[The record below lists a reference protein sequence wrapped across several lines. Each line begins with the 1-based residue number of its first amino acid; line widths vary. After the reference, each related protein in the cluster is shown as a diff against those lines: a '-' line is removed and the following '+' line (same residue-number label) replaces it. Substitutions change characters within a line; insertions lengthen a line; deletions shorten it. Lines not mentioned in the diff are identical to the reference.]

1 MYKDIFYKSSDG
13 LTLYARD
20 YACRG
25 LSADDAPTILCM
37 HGLSRNSKDFAS
49 IASDLSQYY
58 RVVAVDQR
66 GRGRSQYDP
75 EPNNYNPARYCQ
87 DMFTLLDTLG
97 ISSVSIIGTSMGG
110 LMSFLMTTMA
120 SERIVGVVI
129 NDIGPEV
136 NPVGL
141 ARIQSYVGKLAP
153 PNNWSEAVDQVK
165 QINGPAFP
173 DFTETDWL
181 SFTRNL
187 YSEDS
192 NGVLALDYDAAISKP
207 MDESKEA
214 AVPPDLW
221 QYFEAIKAKP
231 MLLVH
236 GALSD
241 ILSSDCAE
249 RMCSEHPHPQYL
261 RLENRGHAPTLDE
274 PESRSAI
281 HGFFEELYSY

>member
-1 MYKDIFYKSSDG
+1 MYNDVFYKSSDG

-20 YACRG
+20 YGCRG
-25 LSADDAPTILCM
+25 LSADNAPTILCM
-37 HGLSRNSKDFAS
+37 HGLSRNSKDFAN
-49 IASDLSQYY
+49 IAVDLSHYY
-58 RVVAVDQR
+58 RVLAVDQR

-75 EPNNYNPARYCQ
+75 DPNNYNPAMYCQ
-87 DMFTLLDTLG
+87 DMFALLDHLN
-97 ISSVSIIGTSMGG
+97 IPRVSIIGTSMGG
-110 LMSFLMTTMA
+110 LMSFLMATMA
-120 SERIVGVVI
+120 PQRIEGVVV

-153 PNNWSEAVDQVK
+153 PASWSEAIDQVK
-165 QINGPAFP
+165 SINGPAFP
-173 DFTETDWL
+173 DFTEADWAT
-181 SFTRNL
+181 FTRNL
-187 YSEDS
+187 YIEYADGS
-192 NGVLALDYDAAISKP
+192 LALDYDAAISKP

-221 QYFEAIKAKP
+221 QFFAALKAKP

-241 ILSSDCAE
+241 ILTSDCAE
-249 RMCSEHPHPQYL
+249 RMCAEHPRAQYL
-261 RLENRGHAPTLDE
+261 RIENRGHAPTLDE

-281 HGFFEELYSY
+281 HTFFEELYSY

>member
-1 MYKDIFYKSSDG
+1 MYNDIFYKSADG

-25 LSADDAPTILCM
+25 LGADDAPTILCM
-37 HGLSRNSKDFAS
+37 HGLSRNSKDFAN
-49 IASDLSQYY
+49 IAADLSQYY

-75 EPNNYNPARYCQ
+75 DSSHYNPATYCQ
-87 DMFTLLDTLG
+87 DMFTLLDTLN
-97 ISSVSIIGTSMGG
+97 IPSVSIIGTSMGG

-120 SERIVGVVI
+120 PERIDGVVV

-153 PNNWSEAVDQVK
+153 PTTWGEAIEQVK
-165 QINGPAFP
+165 SINGPAFP
-173 DFTETDWL
+173 DFTEADWAK
-181 SFTRNL
+181 FTQNL
-187 YSEDS
+187 YIEDRD
-192 NGVLALDYDAAISKP
+192 GALALDYDAAISKP

-221 QYFEAIKAKP
+221 QFFEALKAKP

-241 ILSSDCAE
+241 ILSTDCAE
-249 RMCSEHPHPQYL
+249 RMCAEHPCAQYL

-274 PESRSAI
+274 PESRIAI
-281 HGFFEELYSY
+281 HAFFKELYSN